1 MIESIKLHEGF
12 RGYPYKDTKG
22 LLTVGYGTLFPL
34 TKDEAS
40 LLLSWRLNKIIGRL
54 DKKLPWL
61 KQQPKEVREV
71 IYEMSYQM
79 GVNGVIGFKDTLAY
93 LKARDYKNASVEM
106 LDSKW
111 AREDSPTRAREL
123 SEIVKNLS

>member
-1 MIESIKLHEGF
+1 MIESIKRHEGF

-22 LLTVGYGTLFPL
+22 LPTIGYGTLLPIS
-34 TKDEAS
+34 KDEAS
-40 LLLSWRLNKIIGRL
+40 LLLSWRLNKVINRL

-71 IYEMSYQM
+71 LYEMAYQM
-79 GVNGVIGFKDTLAY
+79 GVNGVLSFKKTLLY
-93 LKARDYKNASVEM
+93 LKAKSYKKASVEM

-111 AREDSPTRAREL
+111 AREDSPKRAREL
-123 SEIVKNLS
+123 SERIKNL